1 MIIVLSGPGGVGKGT
16 VVNAWRA
23 RNPKLFVNRSWTTR
37 APRPGEAADAYVF
50 ATPEEFQA
58 HIDAG
63 GFLEW
68 VDFLDYRQG
77 SPVPAPPEGHD
88 VLFEIDVQGAQ
99 LVRSKFP
106 DALLIYL
113 DAPSR
118 DEQRRRLVGR
128 GDAPERVEQRIAHA
142 DAELALATEL
152 AMPTVINVDVE
163 DTVDAIVAL
172 VEAHRGSVPDD
183 SSNRC

>member
-1 MIIVLSGPGGVGKGT
+1 MIIVVSGPGGVGKGT
-16 VVNAWRA
+16 VVNAWLESNTR
-23 RNPKLFVNRSWTTR
+23 LYVNRSWTTR
-37 APRPGEAADAYVF
+37 DPRPGESPTAYVF

-77 SPVPAPPEGHD
+77 SPVPTPPEGHD
-88 VLFEIDVQGAQ
+88 VLFEIDVKGAQ
-99 LVRSKFP
+99 MIRERYP

-118 DEQRRRLVGR
+118 EEQRRRLVGR
-128 GDAPERVEQRIAHA
+128 GDSPERVEQRIAHA
-142 DAELALATEL
+142 ASEAALAKEL
-152 AMPTVINVDVE
+152 GMVEVINRDVD
-163 DTVDAIVAL
+163 DTVAEIAAL
-172 VEAHRGSVPDD
+172 VEAHRATLS
-183 SSNRC
+183 